1 MSQHFV
7 SDKECGTDS
16 FAEIDKSK
24 ILFRNLCVD
33 FFRVSKAGCIIQDVD
48 EKSEKFRCISP
59 TKSFSGRFRVVA
71 KDLVLSES
79 IMAGTT
85 MHISKELFLPNP
97 SEHSL
102 FYVIPAQGNVGFR

>member
-1 MSQHFV
+1 MSELGVRCAGVSQHFV

-48 EKSEKFRCISP
+48 GKIREIPLYFAYKIFFGKD
-59 TKSFSGRFRVVA
+59 SG
-71 KDLVLSES
+71 
-79 IMAGTT
+79 
-85 MHISKELFLPNP
+85 
-97 SEHSL
+97 
-102 FYVIPAQGNVGFR
+102 